1 MSVSAQLCMQ
11 GVQVNEELIRADVTL
26 SLFEL
31 DAAYGNLLEW
41 KLERILA
48 DLKAAARR
56 AGGKLPHGEEVFI
69 TVAVECRVKE
79 SK

>member
-1 MSVSAQLCMQ
+1 MQ
-11 GVQVNEELIRADVTL
+11 GVQVKELIRADVTL
-26 SLFEL
+26 LSLFE
-31 DAAYGNLLEW
+31 
-41 KLERILA
+41 LERILA